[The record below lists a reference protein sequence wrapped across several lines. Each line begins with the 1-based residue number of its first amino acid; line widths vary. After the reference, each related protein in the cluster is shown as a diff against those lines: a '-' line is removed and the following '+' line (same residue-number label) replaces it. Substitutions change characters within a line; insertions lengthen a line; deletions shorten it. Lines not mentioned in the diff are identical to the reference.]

1 MDMKHLYMIMSLNKI
16 EKEQLLEALVCCNIE
31 GKLIELAKSIVEY
44 NRKIMYPFT
53 TYADY
58 EKYGDLFQKFEPKQ
72 EYPLMII
79 NNDKH

>member
-1 MDMKHLYMIMSLNKI
+1 MKREELNKI
-16 EKEQLLEALVCCNIE
+16 EKEQLNDALACLNIE
-31 GKLIELAKSIVEY
+31 GMLIEIAKNIVEY

-58 EKYGDLFQKFEPKQ
+58 EKYGDLFPRFEPKK

-79 NNDKH
+79 E